1 MWQVVGGWKQEA
13 GAVTNSEHLF
23 RERSFAGLRSW
34 REKQASLAWNIF
46 DTRLLRATVST
57 PMLSPARLCGSSA
70 YSGVMGHLPHARG
83 GEEGGKK
90 REAGK
95 KWKAERFFLTVHDDL
110 YDPQINLAA
119 SHLATL
125 TSVGALVGLLYST
138 DLEVVVAKYLE
149 PNWGGK
155 KDRINGMPHE
165 GASGYSQLSLSAF
178 NEALEPNAAYR
189 VGEVPWVDSLGRT
202 FCSGP

>member
-13 GAVTNSEHLF
+13 GALTNSEHLF

-83 GEEGGKK
+83 GEEGWGKK
-90 REAGK
+90 GSGEKVRGREILSHRSRWPLWPADQSRREPFG
-95 KWKAERFFLTVHDDL
+95 
-110 YDPQINLAA
+110 DPHKCRGPRRSSLF
-119 SHLATL
+119 H
-125 TSVGALVGLLYST
+125 GF
-138 DLEVVVAKYLE
+138 
-149 PNWGGK
+149 GG
-155 KDRINGMPHE
+155 G
-165 GASGYSQLSLSAF
+165 
-178 NEALEPNAAYR
+178 
-189 VGEVPWVDSLGRT
+189 
-202 FCSGP
+202 CC